1 MAVYTIADL
10 IVAIAATLGAAPSLT
25 RTQYAGTTAAV
36 SRLTEGAED
45 LPLLQVYPEAN
56 TTTDW
61 TGETDRITL
70 SGKHSIKEYTI
81 HADLLA
87 RQRSHIDEDM
97 AQLVATIDEF
107 EDILDTQVYQNVPD
121 GTGLFGRL
129 YITSF
134 QWSWHRVVF
143 EYASV
148 WYIGARFPLV
158 IRCGTEVRS

>member
-10 IVAIAATLGAAPSLT
+10 ILAIATTLGAAPSLV

-36 SRLTEGAED
+36 SRMTEGIED
-45 LPLLQVYPEAN
+45 VPLLQVYPEAN

-70 SGKHSIKEYTI
+70 NGKHSIKEYTI

-87 RQRSHIDEDM
+87 RQRSQIDEDM
-97 AQLVATIDEF
+97 AQLVPLLDEF
-107 EDILDTQVYQNVPD
+107 EGILDNMTYP
-121 GTGLFGRL
+121 LFNRL

-143 EYASV
+143 RYANV
-148 WYIGARFPLV
+148 DYVGARFPLV
-158 IRCGTEVRS
+158 IRCGTEV

>member
-10 IVAIAATLGAAPSLT
+10 ILAIATTLGAAPSLT

-36 SRLTEGAED
+36 SRLTEGMDD
-45 LPLLQVYPEAN
+45 LPALQVYPEAN

-61 TGETDRITL
+61 TGETDRVTL

-87 RQRSHIDEDM
+87 RQRSQIDEDM
-97 AQLVATIDEF
+97 AQLVTSIDEF
-107 EDILDTQVYQNVPD
+107 EAILDNMTYP
-121 GTGLFGRL
+121 LFARL

-143 EYASV
+143 EYANV
-148 WYIGARFPLV
+148 KYVGARFLLV
-158 IRCGTEVRS
+158 VRCGTEV